1 MTDTLFRA
9 LDLIE
14 PGDLVI
20 YHGSITELHGLYI
33 ATPCACFFCA
43 IRDRRGDADARYSL
57 TDPFGEAPG
66 TVRCA
71 RRQSITRSA
80 ACN

>member
-1 MTDTLFRA
+1 MSDTLLRA

-20 YHGSITELHGLYI
+20 YHGTIRSLHGLWLAVPCPCQICKAIDAFGI
-33 ATPCACFFCA
+33 ADVRFA
-43 IRDRRGDADARYSL
+43 L
-57 TDPFGEAPG
+57 VDPWAERSGPLH
-66 TVRCA
+66 A

-80 ACN
+80 ACA